1 LTNFRNFT
9 INVVEI
15 MEWLRFLKIHHPMM
29 YREVDLTAADERSL
43 NVL

>member
-1 LTNFRNFT
+1 LTNFRDFT
-9 INVVEI
+9 INVAEI
-15 MEWLRFLKIHHPMM
+15 MEWLRFLKIHHPM